1 MDLKLNELKG
11 MTYADLK
18 LKLEKFV
25 EYERAGRYGVK
36 VEDIGWSNHPNLPIS
51 RERCLVLSCN
61 DMAISF
67 WFLDGVCH
75 MIELEV

>member
-1 MDLKLNELKG
+1 MELKLNELKG
-11 MTYADLK
+11 IAYADLK
-18 LKLEKFV
+18 MRLENFV
-25 EYERAGRYGVK
+25 KEEKAKRYVE

-51 RERCLVLSCN
+51 RERCLALSCE
-61 DMAISF
+61 DMCISF